1 MLVSLFVKLTMV
13 VVVKANRSVTR
24 TERAPLLLLLL
35 LLILLLQLLLL
46 LNREGRAPLLLA
58 RASSLPEATDGLV
71 LLQLL
76 LWWLF
81 SLFCYEDLYFQ

>member
-35 LLILLLQLLLL
+35 QLLLL

-58 RASSLPEATDGLV
+58 RASSLPEATDGIV
-71 LLQLL
+71 LLKLL